1 MKKAI
6 SLFLALV
13 VLVSVFAGL
22 GITAY
27 AADAQALWVDPV
39 NGSDSAAGT
48 QAAPFQTIEKA
59 KAAAAAL
66 SAGGDVTVQEVV
78 SSASIR

>member
-1 MKKAI
+1 MKKQFPCSWRLSCLSAYLPG
-6 SLFLALV
+6 SV
-13 VLVSVFAGL
+13 V
-22 GITAY
+22 TAY
-27 AADAQALWVDPV
+27 AVDTQTLWVDPV

-48 QAAPFQTIEKA
+48 QVAPFQTIEKA

>member
-1 MKKAI
+1 MN
-6 SLFLALV
+6 LFEFHLLKH
-13 VLVSVFAGL
+13 
-22 GITAY
+22 
-27 AADAQALWVDPV
+27 
-39 NGSDSAAGT
+39 SATGT
-48 QAAPFQTIEKA
+48 QVAPFQTIEKA